1 MKEKLIYD
9 IIKIKLRDGVNKGM
23 EKETITLEKELAGK
37 TIRES
42 FFELRKEIDERF
54 SEIKEKYLNSVIKSK
69 RDVFIETILSDNEEI
84 YSFRESYHPVMEKK
98 YSVTDI
104 EDEFYL
110 NEVYVDISYNQL
122 EDIIQGE
129 YEAWINVAGEN
140 YGMKIVLE
148 YDRRY
153 EKKIERL
160 YEAFKLNGKKWQ
172 TVNMAH
178 FKRMHRIKVVGYDF
192 QMTKE
197 LYEKIKENRDEA
209 VYEFG
214 IYEENILFNKT
225 LLWNIEEKK
234 IISSIFVRP
243 VKNDISFEYVIK
255 KDENEILVENNGT
268 GDILYC
274 YSENLNDLH
283 IISRKKL
290 EIR

>member
-234 IISSIFVRP
+234 IISLF
-243 VKNDISFEYVIK
+243 F
-255 KDENEILVENNGT
+255 
-268 GDILYC
+268 
-274 YSENLNDLH
+274 
-283 IISRKKL
+283 
-290 EIR
+290 